1 MVRSASRS
9 RFLFEHDPS
18 GQARGH
24 AFRKKPDTTHRVKAR
39 GQAFP
44 DHALS
49 DDTQPP
55 TQHFLDFGRRQGRTE
70 KETLHLVAAFRAQQ
84 RQLLGGLDAFRGRR
98 YSETPAES
106 GNGAHDRHRFAA
118 GRKLADK
125 GPVDL
130 DLVERK
136 TPQIAQR

>member
-1 MVRSASRS
+1 MATRPGNC
-9 RFLFEHDPS
+9 LFC
-18 GQARGH
+18 ARGTC
-24 AFRKKPDTTHRVKAR
+24 AGSRALGETLAEGMLIGKPDSTT
-39 GQAFP
+39 FP

-55 TQHFLDFGRRQGRTE
+55 AQHFLDFGRRQGRTE

-106 GNGAHDRHRFAA
+106 GNGAHDRHQFAA